1 MRVYAADLDAL
12 LHDIRHL
19 REERSSLYATDSY
32 DASRALVI
40 ELRSRGSDGMA
51 YESVRRADGECT
63 AIFRPRLLTNYRQ
76 ERHLCYV
83 GDGQSQFTR
92 RGHFADRLS
101 LSTTPDSRSQDIDTA
116 ILNAAGR
123 TRYPPRRGRP
133 VKFRPD
139 LVTWIG

>member
-19 REERSSLYATDSY
+19 REKRSSLYATDSY
-32 DASRALVI
+32 DASRALVL

-51 YESVRRADGECT
+51 YESLRRADGECT

-83 GDGQSQFTR
+83 GVGS
-92 RGHFADRLS
+92 RGLREEGIL
-101 LSTTPDSRSQDIDTA
+101 LTA
-116 ILNAAGR
+116 YR
-123 TRYPPRRGRP
+123 
-133 VKFRPD
+133 
-139 LVTWIG
+139 